1 MPYVRLAESQAL
13 QQLLC
18 IFGQIGPC
26 RIAIT
31 HIAGFFKFI
40 RPSKIPFNDFYLF
53 LN

>member
-1 MPYVRLAESQAL
+1 MPYARLAEPHAL

-26 RIAIT
+26 RVEIT

-40 RPSKIPFNDFYLF
+40 RPSKKIPIN
-53 LN
+53 